1 MNLSD
6 NKVKVKIMQYG
17 YEIYPVNHETAIYW
31 IAESR
36 AFIKKGMKDEAQKS
50 VYGQGKTIEES
61 IRDLEEKEAKW
72 VEMAEYCGLI
82 ISEPPK
88 KAASSKSL
96 RRREKL
102 IVFLAFL
109 LSLLF
114 ASSSV
119 ILDQKML
126 IGFIAS
132 VLFTTVPMEVI
143 KMIKKNYTGTGYSSP
158 LEKYQEY
165 LEVFV
170 NTQKTSK

>member
-1 MNLSD
+1 
-6 NKVKVKIMQYG
+6 MQYG
-17 YEIYPVNHETAIYW
+17 FEIYPVNREASSYW

-50 VYGQGKTIEES
+50 VYGQGKTIEEA
-61 IRDLEEKEAKW
+61 IRDLEEKESKW
-72 VEMAEYCGLI
+72 IEMAEYCGLT

-96 RRREKL
+96 KRREKL
-102 IVFLAFL
+102 VVFLASL

-126 IGFIAS
+126 IGFFAS
-132 VLFTTVPMEVI
+132 ILFTTVPMEVI
-143 KMIKKNYTGTGYSSP
+143 KMMKKIYTGTGYLSP

-170 NTQKTSK
+170 NTQKTSE